1 MRNISKD
8 LYNISKIRTK
18 GKCIIDGCER
28 ETQEKSHSISESIL
42 NYIKGDSELFQIQ
55 FNNSIYGN
63 VIPMFEKVTNK
74 VGVFYNFLCH
84 EHDYEIFKI
93 IENTKEDKYGTD
105 EKNFLYCFKTTL
117 NGYSFNCRNMN
128 EHFENKLKEDL
139 YILRNL
145 LDFLSKN
152 NKKDKKEIISKFK
165 KIIKINNKIDN
176 KKIEYWEVIKIME
189 GNFDKNDFKQLN
201 FFHKFNGFNLNK
213 DFIEYCSLLIKD
225 KENFLNSIEINRKN
239 YFNENEL
246 EKLLKKMKKI
256 FQEKSYSKITTK
268 VIVLEEKVSVVANSL
283 FLNNVSD
290 TIFFSMFPDKEKT
303 ICLVSYF
310 TGNKIYNKEMK
321 KIDNDL
327 DKLKDVVLNLIM
339 AGNNTVFNKEF
350 IENKLKNKLEKN
362 FLNDALKQKQCNNVF
377 SYGKNSIYNI
387 L

>member
-1 MRNISKD
+1 MMRNISKD

-42 NYIKGDSELFQIQ
+42 NYIKSDSELFQIQ
-55 FNNSIYGN
+55 FNSDIYGN
-63 VIPMFEKVTNK
+63 VIPMFKKVTNK

-105 EKNFLYCFKTTL
+105 EKNFLYCFKATL
-117 NGYSFNCRNMN
+117 NEYSFNCRNMH

-139 YILRNL
+139 YILRNF

-165 KIIKINNKIDN
+165 EIIEINSKIDN

-189 GNFDKNDFKQLN
+189 GNFDKNDSKQLN
-201 FFHKFNGFNLNK
+201 FFHEFNEFNLNK
-213 DFIEYCSLLIKD
+213 DFIKYCLSLKKD
-225 KENFLNSIEINRKN
+225 KEEFLNSIEINKK
-239 YFNENEL
+239 YFNEL
-246 EKLLKKMKKI
+246 EKLLKKIKKI
-256 FQEKSYSKITTK
+256 FQEKSYSKIKTK
-268 VIVLEEKVSVVANSL
+268 IIVLEEKVSVVANSL

-310 TGNKIYNKEMK
+310 TGNKIFNEEMK

-350 IENKLKNKLEKN
+350 IENKLKNKLEQN
-362 FLNDALKQKQCNNVF
+362 FLNDALKQKQCNNLFV
-377 SYGKNSIYNI
+377 YGKNDKYNI

>member
-1 MRNISKD
+1 
-8 LYNISKIRTK
+8 
-18 GKCIIDGCER
+18 
-28 ETQEKSHSISESIL
+28 
-42 NYIKGDSELFQIQ
+42 
-55 FNNSIYGN
+55 
-63 VIPMFEKVTNK
+63 
-74 VGVFYNFLCH
+74 
-84 EHDYEIFKI
+84 
-93 IENTKEDKYGTD
+93 
-105 EKNFLYCFKTTL
+105 
-117 NGYSFNCRNMN
+117 
-128 EHFENKLKEDL
+128 
-139 YILRNL
+139 
-145 LDFLSKN
+145 
-152 NKKDKKEIISKFK
+152 
-165 KIIKINNKIDN
+165 
-176 KKIEYWEVIKIME
+176 ME

-362 FLNDALKQKQCNNVF
+362 FLNDVLKQKHCNNVF

>member
-42 NYIKGDSELFQIQ
+42 NYIKSDSELFQIQ
-55 FNNSIYGN
+55 FNSDIYGN
-63 VIPMFEKVTNK
+63 VIPMFKKVTNK

-105 EKNFLYCFKTTL
+105 EKNFLYCFKATL
-117 NGYSFNCRNMN
+117 NEYSFNCRNMH

-139 YILRNL
+139 YILRNF

-165 KIIKINNKIDN
+165 EIIEINSKIDN

-189 GNFDKNDFKQLN
+189 GNFDKNDSKQLN
-201 FFHKFNGFNLNK
+201 FFHEFNEFNLNK
-213 DFIEYCSLLIKD
+213 DFIKYCLSLKKD
-225 KENFLNSIEINRKN
+225 KEEFLNSIEINKK
-239 YFNENEL
+239 YFNEL
-246 EKLLKKMKKI
+246 EKLLKKIKKI
-256 FQEKSYSKITTK
+256 FQEKSYSKIKTK
-268 VIVLEEKVSVVANSL
+268 IIVLEEKVSVVANSL

-310 TGNKIYNKEMK
+310 TGNKIFNEEMK

-350 IENKLKNKLEKN
+350 IENKLKNKLEQN
-362 FLNDALKQKQCNNVF
+362 FLNDALKQKQCNNLFV
-377 SYGKNSIYNI
+377 YGKNDKYNI